1 VGNYS
6 HKNASR
12 AATRKIEIL
21 YIFIYISHRS
31 SAKIGT
37 STVL

>member
-1 VGNYS
+1 LSPVGPSRPMADRVGNYF

-21 YIFIYISHRS
+21 YI
-31 SAKIGT
+31 
-37 STVL
+37 